1 MHVRNLG
8 LRTALALMDRLVEG
22 LAQLWG
28 LVTGPDTVHTPR
40 ITFPSQ
46 RDVQHSS
53 YCPLPAYLPPLPLLL
68 PQGDAYL

>member
-46 RDVQHSS
+46 RDAAFLLLSQ
-53 YCPLPAYLPPLPLLL
+53 LPAYLPPLPLLL